1 MNEQQSNGAWI
12 FNIDVNK
19 KQNEIGI
26 IKSFEES

>member
-1 MNEQQSNGAWI
+1 MNEQQSNGVRI
-12 FNIDVNK
+12 SNNDVNK